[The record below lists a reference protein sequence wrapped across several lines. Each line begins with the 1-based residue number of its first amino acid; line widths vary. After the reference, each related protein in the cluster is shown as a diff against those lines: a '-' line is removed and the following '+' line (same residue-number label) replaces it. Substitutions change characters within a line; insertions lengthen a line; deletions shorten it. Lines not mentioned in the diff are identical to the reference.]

1 LECFY
6 PVNTKLSVK
15 ANTVPGISTELLK
28 DFYDMGLLRTVY
40 LEEKEGR
47 RFQELSNLPKEIG
60 DIAKRFN
67 DLFAKGREIFLQ
79 FEQTYPWFDN
89 DGSMVTCPRTIIK
102 IGISNKS
109 YLPPN
114 SESVGWTVHSFIYQ
128 MKRFYDNLIKYGSS
142 IINYKVL
149 YVTGYCLMVCDA
161 KKKVSEEH
169 LKQTLHFEDLFSG
182 FENAL
187 YRIPEEVQKEC
198 CMYFSK
204 YKGHICKWCASTK
217 VPTIPTLEDK
227 AKEKA

>member
-1 LECFY
+1 
-6 PVNTKLSVK
+6 V
-15 ANTVPGISTELLK
+15 LK
-28 DFYDMGLLRTVY
+28 QIQFQEYQKNSSKIYMTWDFLRTVY

-47 RFQELSNLPKEIG
+47 RFQELGNLTKVIG

-67 DLFAKGREIFLQ
+67 ELFAKGREIFLQ
-79 FEQTYPWFDN
+79 FEQTYPWFDEEN
-89 DGSMVTCPRTIIK
+89 NFMAVGPRTVIK

-114 SESVGWTVHSFIYQ
+114 AENVGWTVHSFGYQ
-128 MKRFYDNLIKYGSS
+128 MKHFYDNLIRYGSS
-142 IINYKVL
+142 ITNYKVL
-149 YVTGYCLMVCDA
+149 YVTDYCLMVCDS

-182 FENAL
+182 FEQAL

-204 YKGHICKWCASTK
+204 YKGHICKWCASSK

-227 AKEKA
+227 AKDKA